1 MRITFRIYLLLSV
14 VVISTGLLKGQDTT
28 RTVRLGLSFARGS
41 QQMFPYNDKDYTYSF
56 NGYKIIINF
65 PIKTGKISYELH
77 AEPAIYSSHH
87 QLLNK
92 YYIQPE
98 AGDDYLLQR
107 EIYTQEK
114 TIIEY
119 ALNLG
124 ILIRYNFRS
133 PFSLS
138 FIASV
143 GPMYSGTATERLA
156 KGFAFSDIVA
166 IGAAYKVKNLM
177 FEVRPGVRH
186 VSNADLKMP
195 NAGHNAATIDF
206 GISVFL

>member
-1 MRITFRIYLLLSV
+1 MYLLISAI
-14 VVISTGLLKGQDTT
+14 VISTGLLTGQDTT
-28 RTVRLGLSFARGS
+28 RTVRLGLSVTRGS
-41 QQMFPYNDKDYTYSF
+41 QQMFPYNDKDYNYSF
-56 NGYKIIINF
+56 SGYKIILNF
-65 PIKTGKISYELH
+65 PIKTGKISYEIQ

-87 QLLNK
+87 QLLNR
-92 YYIQPE
+92 YYLQPE

-114 TIIEY
+114 TIMEY

-124 ILIRYNFRS
+124 VLIRYNFRS

-138 FIASV
+138 FIAGV
-143 GPMYSGTATERLA
+143 GPMYSDTATERLA
-156 KGFAFSDIVA
+156 KGFAFSDILA
-166 IGAAYKVKNLM
+166 IGAAYRVKNLM